1 MIPQVLIDEHAE
13 LTCPVTYFTN
23 LVYLLI
29 KFSVGSGDCAPFVG
43 HNAFLRW
50 KAIQSVSFMEGGK
63 EKFWSESHVSEDFD
77 MSLRLQTAG
86 FVVRLSTY
94 DRGEFK
100 EGVSLTAF
108 DELLRWEKYS
118 YGCSELVCSTSH
130 CPATY

>member
-1 MIPQVLIDEHAE
+1 MEMEESPEVAIIQHASGVMQVIHSVFENASKHLLLTDNILLIF
-13 LTCPVTYFTN
+13 LVTYFTS

-50 KAIQSVSFMEGGK
+50 RAIQSVSFVEDGK

-86 FVVRLSTY
+86 FVVRLATY
-94 DRGEFK
+94 GNCA
-100 EGVSLTAF
+100 GVSRFFL
-108 DELLRWEKYS
+108 
-118 YGCSELVCSTSH
+118 
-130 CPATY
+130 